1 MNKIKYI
8 LGSLL
13 IAIIALQ
20 SCTSNFDKINENPNA
35 TTKEPTP
42 YILSYCQ
49 REVAYF
55 VSDSWRDIRQS
66 GVASQIWAQ
75 RNYTSEDRYQFRR
88 ETSDGYFRNTYIRM
102 TGYTDIITLNSDDA
116 TKGEM
121 SVYGDNA
128 MQIACA
134 TLLRIWGVQLLA
146 ESFGDVP
153 YSDAF
158 QAPKLLLPKYDKQS
172 ELFPKFIEDINTA
185 IAQLKASSKG
195 WTSGDLIYDGDI
207 SQWIKFANTM
217 KLRIALRISSV
228 YPNWKSVADEA
239 IADGV
244 LESNDDNAGVKF
256 TGPGAPNEAP
266 IYNAFV
272 SRNDFTLTQQFLG
285 LLQGVSNP
293 SINFVNPFEGLRD
306 PRLDVYVGK
315 VNADAKRF
323 MGLPYGMP
331 DATNGQYVGDN
342 SATLVNLRVSPRPQI
357 ASADYYVR
365 MLDYPTTCYMV
376 CEVNGWDA
384 EAFEDG
390 LNASMEM
397 WGASNYSQYVSDVM
411 DKFNSATAEQKKEM
425 VLTQKYMHLLTQSFE
440 AWSEYRR
447 TGYPKSLVL
456 PGQITTYVPDES
468 GADVPVLFTP
478 INETGGIIVPRLL
491 YDSNEYS
498 LNKANVDAAA
508 ASIGGDTYSTVLW
521 WAKAT
526 QRNQ

>member
-1 MNKIKYI
+1 MKKIKYI
-8 LGSLL
+8 LGSLVL
-13 IAIIALQ
+13 AMMLFQ

-35 TTKEPTP
+35 TTEVPTP
-42 YILSYCQ
+42 YILSYTQ
-49 REVAYF
+49 RQVAYY

-66 GVASQIWAQ
+66 GLASQIWAQ

-88 ETSDGYFRNTYIRM
+88 ETSDGYFRNTYIYM
-102 TGYTDIITLNSDDA
+102 TGYTDIINLNTSDK
-116 TKGEM
+116 TKGDM
-121 SVYGDNA
+121 SVYGDND
-128 MQIACA
+128 MQIATA

-158 QAPKLLLPKYDKQS
+158 QAPNILLPKYDKQS
-172 ELFPKFIEDINTA
+172 DLFPQFILEINNA
-185 IAQLKASSKG
+185 ISQLKGSKKG
-195 WTSGDLIYDGDI
+195 WTEGDLIYDGDI
-207 SQWIKFANTM
+207 DKWLKFANTM
-217 KLRIALRISSV
+217 KLRIALRISNV
-228 YPNWKSVADEA
+228 YPDWKAVAEQAIDE
-239 IADGV
+239 GV
-244 LESNDDNAGVKF
+244 LASNADNAGIQF
-256 TGPGAPNEAP
+256 TAPGSPNEAP
-266 IYNAFV
+266 VYNAFV

-293 SINFVNPFEGLRD
+293 YINFVNPFEGLVD
-306 PRLDVYVGK
+306 PRIDAYVGG
-315 VNADAKRF
+315 VNVASNRY

-331 DATNGQYVGDN
+331 DAVNGQYVGDN

-357 ASADYYVR
+357 AAADFYVR
-365 MLDYPTTCYMV
+365 MLDYPTTCFMV
-376 CEVNGWDA
+376 SEVKGWDA
-384 EAFEDG
+384 TAFEAG

-397 WGASNYSQYVSDVM
+397 WGATDYSQYVSSVM
-411 DKFNSATAEQKKEM
+411 ARFNAATTDQKKEM

-456 PGQITTYVPDES
+456 PGQVTTYVPAE
-468 GADVPVLFTP
+468 GGGTTPVVFNTLS
-478 INETGGIIVPRLL
+478 ETGGIIVPRLL

-508 ASIGGDTYSTVLW
+508 ASIGGDNYTTVLW

>member
-1 MNKIKYI
+1 MKKIKYI
-8 LGSLL
+8 LGALMVT
-13 IAIIALQ
+13 IIASQ
-20 SCTSNFDKINENPNA
+20 SCTSNFEKINKNPNA
-35 TTKEPTP
+35 TTEVPTP
-42 YILSYCQ
+42 FILSYTQ
-49 REVAYF
+49 RQVAYF

-88 ETSDGYFRNTYIRM
+88 ETSDGYFRNTYIYM
-102 TGYTDIITLNSDDA
+102 TGYTDIINLNNDDA
-116 TKGEM
+116 TKGSM
-121 SVYGDNA
+121 SAYGDNA
-128 MQIACA
+128 MQIATA

-153 YSDAF
+153 YSEAF
-158 QAPKLLLPKYDKQS
+158 QAPVILLPKYDEQS
-172 ELFPKFIEDINTA
+172 KLFPQLIDDVNTA
-185 IAQLKASSKG
+185 ISQLKSSTKG
-195 WTSGDLIYDGDI
+195 WTEGDLIYGGNI
-207 SQWIKFANTM
+207 SQWLKFANTL
-217 KLRIALRISSV
+217 KLRLALRISNV
-228 YPNWKSVADEA
+228 YSGWEAVAKEA

-244 LESNDDNAGVKF
+244 LASNDDNAGIQF
-256 TGPGAPNEAP
+256 TAPGSPNEAP

-285 LLQGVSNP
+285 LLQGVSN
-293 SINFVNPFEGLRD
+293 SDINFTNPFEGLRD
-306 PRLDVYVGK
+306 PRLDVYVGSANK
-315 VNADAKRF
+315 EAGRF

-357 ASADYYVR
+357 AAADFYVR

-376 CEVNGWDA
+376 SEVNGWSASD
-384 EAFEDG
+384 FENG

-397 WGASNYSQYVSDVM
+397 WGAENYSDYVSEVM
-411 DKFNSATAEQKKEM
+411 TRFNAATTEAKKEI

-456 PGQITTYVPDES
+456 PGQITAFVPSES
-468 GADVPVLFTP
+468 GLLSPVYFNTLS
-478 INETGGIIVPRLL
+478 ETGGIIVPRLL

-498 LNKANVDAAA
+498 LNQANVEAAA
-508 ASIGGDTYSTVLW
+508 ANIGGDTYSTVLW

-526 QRNQ
+526 QRNK